1 MAPLSYD
8 VKGQDMKPSG
18 PTTHKSPPP
27 RRKVTLKDVAARLN
41 VSHTTVSNAYI
52 RPNQLSTALRERIF
66 SVALELGYT
75 GPDPAA
81 KQLATGRA
89 DAIGFLFSE
98 ELPYA
103 FTDPAIVA
111 VLQGVA
117 ESCTQRSAD
126 LALISAANN
135 LRDNESPVSLGHA
148 AVDGYIL
155 YSVAHDN
162 RCAIMAQ
169 QRNVPLIV
177 IDQPRLEHVSFVGID
192 DCAAAAQAA
201 QKLLDL
207 GHKHFG
213 ILSLKTAHDN
223 YCGPLTP
230 QRRANIAHS
239 TIAMRLEG
247 YLSTLQKA
255 GIEPNDVPCWET
267 SLNSEDA
274 GAQGAHY
281 LLQSPTRPTAI
292 LAMSD
297 CVAIGA
303 MQAIRAAS
311 LNIPQDISVFGF
323 DDIPAAEH
331 AGLSTIRQP
340 HTQKGIEA
348 ARLLLLKEERQ
359 NVILDTQVIQR
370 SSTGPVPSP

>member
-1 MAPLSYD
+1 MTPP
-8 VKGQDMKPSG
+8 G
-18 PTTHKSPPP
+18 SPPP
-27 RRKVTLKDVAARLN
+27 SRPHITQGRIHSRRKVTLKDVAARLN

-66 SVALELGYT
+66 AIAQELGYT

-89 DAIGFLFSE
+89 GAIGFLFSE

-103 FTDPAIVA
+103 FTDPAIVS

-117 ESCTQRSAD
+117 ESCTRRNSD
-126 LALISAANN
+126 LALISAGDN
-135 LRDNESPVSLGHA
+135 LRDNEAPVSLGHA

-155 YSVAHDN
+155 YSMAPDN

-177 IDQPRLEHVSFVGID
+177 IDQPRLDNVSFVGID

-207 GHKHFG
+207 GHKRFG

-223 YCGPLTP
+223 YCGPLTAK
-230 QRRANIAHS
+230 RRANIAHS

-247 YLSTLQKA
+247 YLSTLQNA
-255 GIEPNDVPCWET
+255 GIQLNDVPCWEIPV
-267 SLNSEDA
+267 NSEDA
-274 GAQGAHY
+274 GAQGAQY
-281 LLQSPTRPTAI
+281 LLQSPSRPTAI

-297 CVAIGA
+297 RIAIGA
-303 MQAIRAAS
+303 MRAVRAAG
-311 LNIPQDISVFGF
+311 LNIPNDLSVFGF
-323 DDIPAAEH
+323 DDIPAAES

-348 ARLLLLKEERQ
+348 ARLLLLKEARQ
-359 NVILDTQVIQR
+359 NVILETQVIQR
-370 SSTGPVPSP
+370 DSTGPAPIT

>member
-1 MAPLSYD
+1 
-8 VKGQDMKPSG
+8 MKPPGSL
-18 PTTHKSPPP
+18 PSPRPHITQGRIHS

-52 RPNQLSTALRERIF
+52 RPNQLSSTLRERIF
-66 SVALELGYT
+66 AVAQELGYT

-89 DAIGFLFSE
+89 GAIGFLFSE

-103 FTDPAIVA
+103 FTDPAIVS

-117 ESCTQRSAD
+117 ESCTRRNSD
-126 LALISAANN
+126 LALISAGDN
-135 LRDNESPVSLGHA
+135 LRDNEAPVSLGHA

-155 YSVAHDN
+155 YSMAPDN

-177 IDQPRLEHVSFVGID
+177 IDQPRLDNISFVGID

-207 GHKHFG
+207 GHRRFG

-230 QRRANIAHS
+230 KRRANIAHS

-255 GIEPNDVPCWET
+255 GIEPNHVPCWEIPV
-267 SLNSEDA
+267 NSEAA
-274 GAQGAHY
+274 GAEGAHY
-281 LLQSPTRPTAI
+281 LLQSSSRPTAI

-297 CVAIGA
+297 RIAIGA
-303 MQAIRAAS
+303 MRAVRS
-311 LNIPQDISVFGF
+311 TGLNIPQDLSVFGF
-323 DDIPAAEH
+323 DDIPAAET

-348 ARLLLLKEERQ
+348 ARLLLLKEARQ

-370 SSTGPVPSP
+370 DSTGPAPST